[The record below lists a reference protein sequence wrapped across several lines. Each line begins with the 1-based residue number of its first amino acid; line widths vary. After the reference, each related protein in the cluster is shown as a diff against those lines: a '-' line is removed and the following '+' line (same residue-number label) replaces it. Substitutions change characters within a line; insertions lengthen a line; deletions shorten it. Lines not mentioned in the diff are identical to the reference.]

1 MLDAPPS
8 ANPVQP
14 TLLDGSAA
22 LKFRCHRGVA
32 CWNACCSNIDIT
44 LTPYDV
50 MRLKHRLDLDSGRFL
65 AEYAVPFELEPGGM
79 AGVKLRPVEGGTACR
94 FMTAEGCSVYE
105 DRPTSCRYYPLAL
118 LSMRK
123 QDESTDRD
131 AWALVV
137 EPHCKGHDESR
148 TLTVDAYRAEQG
160 LREFDEGSR
169 GWRQLVLKKKSSGP
183 AIGAPS
189 KRSRQLFFM
198 ACYDLD
204 RFRNFVASEG
214 FAALF
219 DLPDSEMLAILDED
233 EALLEFGFRLMRQTL
248 FGEMTIALN
257 ESAVAARTARV
268 GERSARLEQEA
279 ADRRDVDDV
288 DLDGE
293 P

>member
-1 MLDAPPS
+1 
-8 ANPVQP
+8 
-14 TLLDGSAA
+14 
-22 LKFRCHRGVA
+22 
-32 CWNACCSNIDIT
+32 
-44 LTPYDV
+44 
-50 MRLKHRLDLDSGRFL
+50 
-65 AEYAVPFELEPGGM
+65 
-79 AGVKLRPVEGGTACR
+79 
-94 FMTAEGCSVYE
+94 
-105 DRPTSCRYYPLAL
+105 
-118 LSMRK
+118 
-123 QDESTDRD
+123 
-131 AWALVV
+131 
-137 EPHCKGHDESR
+137 
-148 TLTVDAYRAEQG
+148 
-160 LREFDEGSR
+160 
-169 GWRQLVLKKKSSGP
+169 
-183 AIGAPS
+183 
-189 KRSRQLFFM
+189 M